1 VALLDRVTAALPG
14 AESRSGIDQWV
25 QDFLLPTSFGYNG
38 QTYPIGVNTSYGATR
53 AQEIDRSL
61 PGFAS
66 ALRRCPP
73 AFAAQMVRALVLSQ
87 VRFTFRNLPSSNS
100 PRRTFGTR
108 DLKPL
113 EQPWANATTGELV
126 TKMEWH
132 AGLAG
137 NSYVTNYSPGRL
149 RVLRPDWTA
158 IVYGSES
165 EPEYPSQALDGKV
178 LGYIYQNG
186 GIFSSQETKPQI
198 LTVGEVAHW
207 SPIPDPLHAGI
218 GMSWVTPAI
227 REIQADSLTTDHK
240 IRFFE
245 NGATPNLVVKGLTA
259 ATREQFNQL
268 VDMMEERHAGVQN
281 AYRTLYLTQ
290 GADAT
295 VVGSDLSQIDM
306 KSTQGAGET
315 RISMLS
321 RVHPVVLAASEGL
334 QGSALNAG
342 TFAMARRIWA
352 DTWILPT
359 LQDLC
364 AALAPLVN
372 VPAGAELWYDTADV
386 PILREDALNAAQI
399 MEIEAATIGSL
410 IQAGFTAESAVK
422 AVKGQDAN
430 LLQHS
435 GLVSVQLQQPGAG
448 QANEA
453 PHAIGGGFPKVS
465 PPKLPRLPHVPLDAG
480 LKRDG
485 EPTDDELDQ
494 AILDV
499 DEQRYDVS
507 PIGMGKNWVTGVGG
521 LPLFIRAIAH
531 ALIRNGHSESEA
543 IQLAVGVVKNWASGE
558 GHVTAK
564 TRAKAAAALAEWEA
578 KKAASH
584 AKAAP
589 APEPAM
595 PLFSAQAEARRRE
608 LEGVRRVMTKPP
620 EPNER
625 RTDD

>member
-1 VALLDRVTAALPG
+1 M
-14 AESRSGIDQWV
+14 
-25 QDFLLPTSFGYNG
+25 
-38 QTYPIGVNTSYGATR
+38 NTSYGATR

-61 PGFAS
+61 PGFAE

-100 PRRTFGTR
+100 PRKTFGTR
-108 DLKPL
+108 DLKVL
-113 EQPWANATTGELV
+113 EQPWLNATTGELV

-137 NSYVTNYSPGRL
+137 NAYVTNYTPGRL

-165 EPEYPSQALDGKV
+165 EPEYPSQALDGKL

-186 GIFSSQETKPQI
+186 GIFSSQQTKPQI
-198 LTVGEVAHW
+198 LSASEVAHW
-207 SPIPDPLHAGI
+207 SPLPDPLHAGI

-227 REIQADSLTTDHK
+227 REIQADSLATDHK

-268 VDMMEERHAGVQN
+268 VDMMEERHAGTQN
-281 AYRTLYLTQ
+281 AYKTLYLTQ

-306 KSTQGAGET
+306 KSTQGSGET

-342 TFAMARRIWA
+342 NFAMARRIWA

-364 AALAPLVN
+364 NALAPLVN
-372 VPAGAELWYDTADV
+372 VPPGAELWYDTTDV
-386 PILREDALNAAQI
+386 PILREDALHASQI
-399 MEIEAATIGSL
+399 IEIDAATIGSL
-410 IQAGFTAESAVK
+410 IQAGFTPDSAVASVK
-422 AVKGQDAN
+422 AQDIN
-430 LLQHS
+430 LLKHS
-435 GLVSVQLQQPGAG
+435 GLVSVQLQQPGLSG
-448 QANEA
+448 
-453 PHAIGGGFPKVS
+453 PTHVPGPRM
-465 PPKLPRLPHVPLDAG
+465 PKLPSVSPGISQNAAD
-480 LKRDG
+480 
-485 EPTDDELDQ
+485 PTDEEIRLALDE
-494 AILDV
+494 AA
-499 DEQRYDVS
+499 RYDVS
-507 PIGMGKNWVTGVGG
+507 PVGMGKNWVTGVGG

-531 ALIRNGHSESEA
+531 ALIRNGHTESEA
-543 IQLAVGVVKNWASGE
+543 IQLAVGVVKNWAAGE

-584 AKAAP
+584 AN
-589 APEPAM
+589 
-595 PLFSAQAEARRRE
+595 SA
-608 LEGVRRVMTKPP
+608 GKG
-620 EPNER
+620 
-625 RTDD
+625 